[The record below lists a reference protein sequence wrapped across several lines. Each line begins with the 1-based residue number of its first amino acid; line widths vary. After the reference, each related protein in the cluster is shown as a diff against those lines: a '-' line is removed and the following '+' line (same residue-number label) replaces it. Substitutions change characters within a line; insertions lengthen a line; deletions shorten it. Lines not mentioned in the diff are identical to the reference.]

1 MRLLHLVCICFATF
15 IALSTGAK
23 AQGSRCFALAQNQL
37 PVKLAALSPRKLT
50 DKEALIRFVGHST
63 FIIET
68 ASGITAATD
77 YAGWAGFDLIP
88 DVVTMNNAHETHYTD
103 FPDPAIKH
111 VLRGWNPEGGPA
123 QHNLKLK
130 DLYVRNVPTD
140 RRGFGVEV
148 ERDGNS
154 IFIFETADLCIG
166 HLGHLHH
173 GLTAQYR
180 AVLGTLD
187 VLMVPVDGTFTL
199 GHKEMAEVVRLLRA
213 RLILP
218 MHYFSGYSLQ
228 AFLTEMQGEFAVKVH
243 DSPQLIVSQET
254 LPDKPTMIVLPAGH

>member
-1 MRLLHLVCICFATF
+1 MRLLCLICISLLAMMNVPSGAQTF
-15 IALSTGAK
+15 
-23 AQGSRCFALAQNQL
+23 GSRCFAVAENTL
-37 PVKLAALSPRKLT
+37 PVQHVALAPRKLT
-50 DKEALIRFVGHST
+50 KKEALIRFVGHST
-63 FIIET
+63 FLIET

-77 YAGWAGFDLIP
+77 FAGFAGFDVTP
-88 DVVTMNNAHETHYTD
+88 DIVTMNNAHETHYTD

-123 QHNLKLK
+123 QHNLKLE

-173 GLTAQYR
+173 GLTPQYR

-187 VLMVPVDGTFTL
+187 ILMVPVDGTFTL

-228 AFLTEMQGEFAVKVH
+228 AFLTEMQGEFVVKVH
-243 DSPQLIVSQET
+243 DKSQIIVSQET
-254 LPDKPTMIVLPAGH
+254 LPDTPTMIVLPAGH